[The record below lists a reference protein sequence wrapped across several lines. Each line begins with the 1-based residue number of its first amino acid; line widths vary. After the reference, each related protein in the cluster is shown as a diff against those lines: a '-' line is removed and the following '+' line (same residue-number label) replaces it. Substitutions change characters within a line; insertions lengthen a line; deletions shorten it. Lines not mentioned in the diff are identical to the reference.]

1 MLLLRQVPQS
11 PSETSPIRLRVRRT
25 AGAGVASFMALGFGF
40 NKTKVLAAAEKFVQ
54 QGKLPNAIAEYRK
67 VIKEDPKDLTVMN
80 TVGDLCA
87 RLGQTAE
94 ALQYFKQVGEAY
106 AADGFIVKAIAIYK
120 KLTKLSPA
128 ATDSIIKLAELYAQ
142 QGLYN
147 DARSHYL
154 NIADRCLRAGDNQQ
168 ASRIFRKMLEL
179 DPENA
184 AMQAKLADLYV
195 KLGNKEEAR
204 NIFFGAA
211 ESLFRR
217 GAMEAAD
224 EALGRVLAIDP
235 SHTPSMM
242 LRGQIAAEAGNAE
255 TAIQY
260 LEKVPDLDSQ
270 PEALRAL
277 LRVHLQLGNNA
288 EALPIASKLLNVHND
303 LSGII
308 TCGDRLMAAGQHEAA
323 LRLYDQYADRLL
335 ADDRDGVLAKVT
347 SAPAHLS
354 SNPAALEL
362 VLKLCRKAGDP
373 IHLNEV
379 MELLAHALV
388 QAGELVRARDLYNQ
402 LAALEP
408 ENPAHA
414 QNYKQVSVRLGDD
427 ATSRPLTADEGGQ
440 ALMVDELEIDAP
452 AVDQEYPVE
461 VARAVR
467 TALTD
472 SELLD
477 SYNLPAKAIAPLE
490 AVLTSAPGDVL
501 VNQRLASLYARA
513 ERYSEAARCC
523 DTLRTVYRKAGH
535 RELAEQYAEMSAKY
549 HERAGEPMPV
559 YAEAAEAAPAAAEPE
574 AHTEPPSQ
582 PPEAAEHTQPQAAAA
597 PALVRSVEIDAS
609 KQWEEMTAVEPPEH
623 LASSHFIGQKA
634 VTAARTG
641 DLVGDLVEEI
651 RFYIVQGMWEE
662 AQAAIEKCAA
672 LAPGIPEL
680 EEFRQQVEKSR
691 AAAAPAPEVEAVEVE
706 AVEEEPAAEPT
717 VATMVFDAGALGFE
731 GSPSPPPL
739 EPQVEPPVSEPAVQ
753 EVAAVSVPAPLPAVS
768 EPAAV
773 AAATHSQ
780 PTDDPL
786 SEMVLDLEET
796 LGEDFA
802 VAAPASAAPVAS
814 APPPV
819 EAPPASV
826 PPPVVVTTPRP
837 VPREPVSMPVVPA
850 SAATIVSQQMPQGAQ
865 ESGSALAGIFEE
877 FKEDM
882 EAEGATADEQDPETH
897 YNLGVAFKEMGLLEE
912 AIGELQKVCYF
923 IDHGHPFPHVLQVY
937 TWLAACL
944 LNKGA
949 PQAAIKWY
957 QRALQLPAV
966 DEETRMAVY
975 YEMAAAYEAAGNRQ
989 AALDN
994 FMEVYASNIDY
1005 RDVAERIKTLKA

>member
-1 MLLLRQVPQS
+1 
-11 PSETSPIRLRVRRT
+11 
-25 AGAGVASFMALGFGF
+25 MALGFGF

-54 QGKLPNAIAEYRK
+54 QGKLPNAILEHLK
-67 VIKEDPKDLTVMN
+67 VVKEDPKDLTVMN
-80 TVGDLCA
+80 TVGDLYA

-94 ALQYFKQVGEAY
+94 ALQQFKQVGEAY

-120 KLTKLSPA
+120 KLTKLSPT
-128 ATDSIIKLAELYAQ
+128 ATDCVIKLAELYSQ

-147 DARSHYL
+147 DARSQYL
-154 NIADRCLRAGDNQQ
+154 SVADRCLRAGDNQQ
-168 ASRIFRKMLEL
+168 ASRIFQKMLEL

-224 EALGRVLAIDP
+224 EALGRVLALDP
-235 SHTPSMM
+235 AHTPSMM
-242 LRGQIAAEAGNAE
+242 LRGQIAAETGNAE
-255 TAIQY
+255 KAIQY

-277 LRVHLQLGNNA
+277 LRVHLQLGNNS
-288 EALPIASKLLNVHND
+288 EALPIASKLVNVHND
-303 LSGII
+303 LSGVI
-308 TCGDRLMAAGQHEAA
+308 TCGDGLMAAGQHEAA
-323 LRLYDQYADRLL
+323 LRLYDRYADRLL
-335 ADDRDGVLAKVT
+335 ADDRDGLMAKVT

-362 VLKLCRKAGDP
+362 VLKLCRRAGDP

-408 ENPAHA
+408 ENPVHL

-427 ATSRPLTADEGGQ
+427 ASNRPLTADEGAQ

-452 AVDQEYPVE
+452 TVDQEYSPDV
-461 VARAVR
+461 VRAIR

-490 AVLTSAPGDVL
+490 AVLASAPGDVL
-501 VNQRLASLYARA
+501 LNQRLASLYVRA

-523 DTLRTVYRKAGH
+523 DALRAVYRKAGH
-535 RELAEQYAEMSAKY
+535 RELAAQYAEMSAKY
-549 HERAGEPMPV
+549 HERAGEPVPD
-559 YAEAAEAAPAAAEPE
+559 YAGPA
-574 AHTEPPSQ
+574 EPPSQ
-582 PPEAAEHTQPQAAAA
+582 PAEAAEHIQPQAAAA
-597 PALVRSVEIDAS
+597 PAVVHSVEIDAS
-609 KQWEEMTAVEPPEH
+609 KQWEEMTAIEPPEQ
-623 LASSHFIGQKA
+623 LGSSHFVGKKA
-634 VTAARTG
+634 VKAARAG
-641 DLVGDLVEEI
+641 DLVSDLLEEI
-651 RFYIVQGMWEE
+651 RFYIAQGMWEE
-662 AQAAIEKCAA
+662 AHAAIEKCAA

-680 EEFRQQVEKSR
+680 DEFREQVEKSR
-691 AAAAPAPEVEAVEVE
+691 ADAAPAPEVEVIEH
-706 AVEEEPAAEPT
+706 EPAGEST
-717 VATMVFDAGALGFE
+717 VATLVFDAGALGLE
-731 GSPSPPPL
+731 ERPSPPPL
-739 EPQVEPPVSEPAVQ
+739 EPQVEPPVPEPAVQ
-753 EVAAVSVPAPLPAVS
+753 QLAIQDDAVGDPAPPPLPAVF
-768 EPAAV
+768 EPAE
-773 AAATHSQ
+773 AATAADSH

-786 SEMVLDLEET
+786 AEIVLDLEET
-796 LGEDFA
+796 LGDGFA
-802 VAAPASAAPVAS
+802 VAAPVSSASAAPVAG
-814 APPPV
+814 APPPLA
-819 EAPPASV
+819 EPPASE
-826 PPPVVVTTPRP
+826 PPPLVVTTPRP
-837 VPREPVSMPVVPA
+837 APPELVSMPVVPA
-850 SAATIVSQQMPQGAQ
+850 SDATIVSQQMPQGPQ
-865 ESGSALAGIFEE
+865 ESRTGLADIFEE

-882 EAEGATADEQDPETH
+882 EAEGAAADEHDPETH

-912 AIGELQKVCYF
+912 AIGELQKVCHF

-937 TWLAACL
+937 TWLAECL

-949 PQAAIKWY
+949 PQASIKWY

-966 DEETRMAVY
+966 DEEARMAVY
-975 YEMAAAYEAAGNRQ
+975 YEMAGAYEAAGNRQ

>member
-1 MLLLRQVPQS
+1 
-11 PSETSPIRLRVRRT
+11 
-25 AGAGVASFMALGFGF
+25 MALGFGF
-40 NKTKVLAAAEKFVQ
+40 NKTKVMAAAEKFVQ
-54 QGKLPNAIAEYRK
+54 QGKLPNAILEYLK

-80 TVGDLCA
+80 TVGDLYA

-94 ALQYFKQVGEAY
+94 ALQHFKQVGEAY

-120 KLTKLSPA
+120 KLTKLSPT
-128 ATDSIIKLAELYAQ
+128 ATDCVIKLAELYSQ

-147 DARSHYL
+147 DARSQYL
-154 NIADRCLRAGDNQQ
+154 SVADRFLRAGDNRE
-168 ASRIFRKMLEL
+168 ASRIFQKMLEL

-224 EALGRVLAIDP
+224 EALGRVLALDP
-235 SHTPSMM
+235 GHTPSMM
-242 LRGQIAAEAGNAE
+242 LRGQIAAETGNAE
-255 TAIQY
+255 KAIQY

-277 LRVHLQLGNNA
+277 LRVHLQLGNNS

-303 LSGII
+303 LSGVI
-308 TCGDRLMAAGQHEAA
+308 TCGDSLMAAGQHEAA
-323 LRLYDQYADRLL
+323 LRLYDRYADRLL
-335 ADDRDGVLAKVT
+335 ANDRDGLLAKVT

-362 VLKLCRKAGDP
+362 VLKLCRRAGDP

-408 ENPAHA
+408 ENPVHL

-427 ATSRPLTADEGGQ
+427 ASNRPLTADEGAQ

-452 AVDQEYPVE
+452 AVDQEYAPDIV
-461 VARAVR
+461 RAIR

-477 SYNLPAKAIAPLE
+477 SYNLPTKAIAPLE
-490 AVLTSAPGDVL
+490 AVLASAPGDVL
-501 VNQRLASLYARA
+501 LNQRLASLYVRA

-523 DTLRTVYRKAGH
+523 DILRAVYRKAGH
-535 RELAEQYAEMSAKY
+535 RELAAQYAEMSAKY
-549 HERAGEPMPV
+549 HERAGEPVPD
-559 YAEAAEAAPAAAEPE
+559 YAGPAEPAAHA
-574 AHTEPPSQ
+574 EPPSQ
-582 PPEAAEHTQPQAAAA
+582 PAEAAEHTQPQAAAA
-597 PALVRSVEIDAS
+597 PAVVRSVEIDAS
-609 KQWEEMTAVEPPEH
+609 KQWEEMTAVEPPEQ
-623 LASSHFIGQKA
+623 LGSSHFIGQKA
-634 VTAARTG
+634 VTAARSG
-641 DLVGDLVEEI
+641 DLVGDLLEEI
-651 RFYIVQGMWEE
+651 RFYIAQGMWEE
-662 AQAAIEKCAA
+662 AHAAIEKCAA

-680 EEFRQQVEKSR
+680 DEFREQVEKSR
-691 AAAAPAPEVEAVEVE
+691 STAAPVPEVELVEDE
-706 AVEEEPAAEPT
+706 SAAQST
-717 VATMVFDAGALGFE
+717 VATLVFDAGALGLE
-731 GSPSPPPL
+731 DRHSPPPL
-739 EPQVEPPVSEPAVQ
+739 EPQVEPPIPEPAVQ
-753 EVAAVSVPAPLPAVS
+753 QLAIQDDAAVGVPAPPPLPAVF
-768 EPAAV
+768 EPAE
-773 AAATHSQ
+773 AATAADSH

-786 SEMVLDLEET
+786 AEIVLNLEET
-796 LGEDFA
+796 LGDGFA
-802 VAAPASAAPVAS
+802 VAAPASSAAAAPMAG
-814 APPPV
+814 APPPLA
-819 EAPPASV
+819 EPPASV

-837 VPREPVSMPVVPA
+837 APPELVPMPVVPA
-850 SAATIVSQQMPQGAQ
+850 SDATIVSQQMPQGPQ
-865 ESGSALAGIFEE
+865 ESGSGLADIFEE

-882 EAEGATADEQDPETH
+882 EAEGAAADEHDPETH

-912 AIGELQKVCYF
+912 AIGELQKVCHF
-923 IDHGHPFPHVLQVY
+923 IEHGHPFPHVLQVY
-937 TWLAACL
+937 TWLAECL

-949 PQAAIKWY
+949 PQASIKWY

-966 DEETRMAVY
+966 DEEARMAVY
-975 YEMAAAYEAAGNRQ
+975 YEMAGAYEAAGNRQ